1 MQCDCVRHDLALEAH
16 DLVSRNSGK
25 PALVDVVIDR
35 NVKCAGTMNQTMH
48 K

>member
-1 MQCDCVRHDLALEAH
+1 MQCNRVRHDLALEVH
-16 DLVSRNSGK
+16 HLVARNSGK
-25 PALVDVVIDR
+25 PALVHVVIDR